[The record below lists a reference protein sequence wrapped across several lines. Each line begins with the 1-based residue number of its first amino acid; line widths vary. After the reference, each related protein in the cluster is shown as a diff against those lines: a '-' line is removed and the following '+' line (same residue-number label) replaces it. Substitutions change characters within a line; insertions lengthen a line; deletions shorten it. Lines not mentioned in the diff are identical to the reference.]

1 MTQHLDPTGFSN
13 LTHRSGSAY
22 MVPEPPV
29 TKRTQEMVDS
39 GRTDPQGSY
48 LGESGHSDES
58 RRSIQANKH
67 RKTNSDGS
75 ASIPK
80 DKVEPSD
87 GVAAFERARKWSD

>member
-1 MTQHLDPTGFSN
+1 MTQRSDPTGFSN
-13 LTHRSGSAY
+13 LTHRSGSAF

-39 GRTDPQGSY
+39 GRTGPHGPH
-48 LGESGHSDES
+48 LGESGPSDQS